1 MKNIFIF
8 IALIFSSI
16 IYAETLAQFESRV
29 VKNYKD
35 KSFYDVNQSI
45 ETEIVAKIQ
54 NDKTSFS
61 YSFLAF
67 QDHYNLRTHYSPD
80 KKIKFYTFDIDGGGT
95 MGEFSSYSQTLIY
108 GKNVVTPIETGFIL
122 DVKQS
127 LLNKQPIY
135 LIESYY
141 KESSCVG
148 TYAIQGFKL
157 SASGKLEATKIFQ
170 TQTKKSLLDQITV
183 DYDCNYHMSS
193 SDTPEYIRISKDLS
207 TIDILLL
214 NQNFRP
220 LNKYL
225 RYVKKD
231 AAYQYLSTVK

>member
-16 IYAETLAQFESRV
+16 IHAETLAQFESRV

-61 YSFLAF
+61 YSFSAF
-67 QDHYNLRTHYSPD
+67 QDHYNLRIHYSPD
-80 KKIKFYTFDIDGGGT
+80 KKIKFYTFDIGGGGT

-108 GKNVVTPIETGFIL
+108 GKHVVTPIETGFIL

-141 KESSCVG
+141 KGSSCVG

-157 SASGKLEATKIFQ
+157 LASGELEVTKIFQ
-170 TQTKKSLLDQITV
+170 TTKSLLDQITV
-183 DYDCNYHMSS
+183 DYDCNHHMGSN
-193 SDTPEYIRISKDLS
+193 DEPEYIRISKDLS

-214 NQNFRP
+214 NQNFKP

-231 AAYQYLSTVK
+231 AAYQYLGTVK

>member
-16 IYAETLAQFESRV
+16 IHAETLAQFESRV

-61 YSFLAF
+61 YSFPAF

-80 KKIKFYTFDIDGGGT
+80 KKIKFYTFDIGGGGT
-95 MGEFSSYSQTLIY
+95 MGEFSFYSQTLIY

-122 DVKQS
+122 AIIR
-127 LLNKQPIY
+127 LNIAPSILFQ
-135 LIESYY
+135 
-141 KESSCVG
+141 
-148 TYAIQGFKL
+148 IQGF
-157 SASGKLEATKIFQ
+157 
-170 TQTKKSLLDQITV
+170 
-183 DYDCNYHMSS
+183 
-193 SDTPEYIRISKDLS
+193 
-207 TIDILLL
+207 
-214 NQNFRP
+214 NQRLFGAKETHR
-220 LNKYL
+220 
-225 RYVKKD
+225 
-231 AAYQYLSTVK
+231 

>member
-8 IALIFSSI
+8 IVLIFSSI
-16 IYAETLAQFESRV
+16 IHAETLAQFESRV

-45 ETEIVAKIQ
+45 EAEIVAKIQ
-54 NDKTSFS
+54 NDKSSFS
-61 YSFLAF
+61 YSFPVF
-67 QDHYNLRTHYSPD
+67 QDHYNLRTYYSPD
-80 KKIKFYTFDIDGGGT
+80 KKIKFYTFDIGGGGT
-95 MGEFSSYSQTLIY
+95 MGEFSSYSQTIIY

-141 KESSCVG
+141 KGSSCVG

-157 SASGKLEATKIFQ
+157 LASGELEVTKIF
-170 TQTKKSLLDQITV
+170 QTKKSLLDQITV
-183 DYDCNYHMSS
+183 DYDCNHHMGSNYE
-193 SDTPEYIRISKDLS
+193 PEYIRISKDLS

-214 NQNFRP
+214 NQNFKP

-231 AAYQYLSTVK
+231 AAYQYLGTVK

>member
-16 IYAETLAQFESRV
+16 IHAETLAQFESRV

-54 NDKTSFS
+54 NDKSSFS
-61 YSFLAF
+61 YSFPVF

-80 KKIKFYTFDIDGGGT
+80 KKIKFYTFDIGGGGT

-141 KESSCVG
+141 KGSSCVG

-157 SASGKLEATKIFQ
+157 LASGEVAVTEIF
-170 TQTKKSLLDQITV
+170 QTKKSLLDQITV
-183 DYDCNYHMSS
+183 DYDCNHHMGS

-214 NQNFRP
+214 NQNFKP

-231 AAYQYLSTVK
+231 AAYQYLGTVK

>member
-1 MKNIFIF
+1 V
-8 IALIFSSI
+8 
-16 IYAETLAQFESRV
+16 EEEQWG
-29 VKNYKD
+29 
-35 KSFYDVNQSI
+35 
-45 ETEIVAKIQ
+45 
-54 NDKTSFS
+54 
-61 YSFLAF
+61 SFL
-67 QDHYNLRTHYSPD
+67 
-80 KKIKFYTFDIDGGGT
+80 
-95 MGEFSSYSQTLIY
+95 LIHKHLLY
-108 GKNVVTPIETGFIL
+108 GKNVVTPIENGFIL

-141 KESSCVG
+141 KGNSCVG

-157 SASGKLEATKIFQ
+157 LASGKLELTKIFQ
-170 TQTKKSLLDQITV
+170 TNKSLSDQITV
-183 DYDCNYHMSS
+183 DYDCNHHMGS

-214 NQNFRP
+214 DQNFRP

>member
-8 IALIFSSI
+8 IVLIFSSI
-16 IYAETLAQFESRV
+16 IHAETLAQFESRV

-35 KSFYDVNQSI
+35 KSFDDVNQLI

-54 NDKTSFS
+54 NDKSSFS
-61 YSFLAF
+61 YSFPVF

-80 KKIKFYTFDIDGGGT
+80 KKIKFYTFDIGRGGT

-108 GKNVVTPIETGFIL
+108 GKNVVTPIENGFIL

-141 KESSCVG
+141 KGSSCVG

-157 SASGKLEATKIFQ
+157 LASGKLEVTKIFQ
-170 TQTKKSLLDQITV
+170 TNKSLSDQITV
-183 DYDCNYHMSS
+183 DYDCNHHMGS

-214 NQNFRP
+214 NQNFKP

-231 AAYQYLSTVK
+231 AAYQYLGTVK

>member
-16 IYAETLAQFESRV
+16 INAETLAQFESRV
-29 VKNYKD
+29 VNNYKD
-35 KSFYDVNQSI
+35 KSFYDVNQLI

-54 NDKTSFS
+54 NDKSSFS
-61 YSFLAF
+61 YSFPVF

-80 KKIKFYTFDIDGGGT
+80 KKIKFYTFDIGGGGT
-95 MGEFSSYSQTLIY
+95 MGEFFSYSQTLIY

-127 LLNKQPIY
+127 LLNKQSIY

-141 KESSCVG
+141 KGSSCVG

-157 SASGKLEATKIFQ
+157 LASGEVEVTKIF
-170 TQTKKSLLDQITV
+170 QTKKSLLDQITV
-183 DYDCNYHMSS
+183 DYDCNHHMGS

-214 NQNFRP
+214 NQNFKP

-231 AAYQYLSTVK
+231 AAYQYLGTVK

>member
-8 IALIFSSI
+8 IVLIFSSI
-16 IYAETLAQFESRV
+16 INAETLAQFESRV
-29 VKNYKD
+29 VENYKD

-54 NDKTSFS
+54 NDKSSFS
-61 YSFLAF
+61 YSFPVF
-67 QDHYNLRTHYSPD
+67 QDHYNLRTHYSPN
-80 KKIKFYTFDIDGGGT
+80 KKIKFYTFDIGGGGT

-122 DVKQS
+122 GVKQS

-141 KESSCVG
+141 KGSSCVG

-157 SASGKLEATKIFQ
+157 LASGEVELTKIF
-170 TQTKKSLLDQITV
+170 QTKKSLLDQITV
-183 DYDCNYHMSS
+183 DYDCNHHMGSN
-193 SDTPEYIRISKDLS
+193 DEPEYIRISKDLS

-214 NQNFRP
+214 NQNFKP

-231 AAYQYLSTVK
+231 AAYQYLGTVK

>member
-8 IALIFSSI
+8 IVLIFSSI
-16 IYAETLAQFESRV
+16 IHAETLAQFESRV
-29 VKNYKD
+29 VNNYKY

-61 YSFLAF
+61 YSFPAF

-80 KKIKFYTFDIDGGGT
+80 KKIKFYTFDIGGGGT

-127 LLNKQPIY
+127 LFNKQPIY

-141 KESSCVG
+141 RGSSCVG

-157 SASGKLEATKIFQ
+157 LASGKLEVTKIFQ
-170 TQTKKSLLDQITV
+170 TNKSLSDQITV
-183 DYDCNYHMSS
+183 DYDCNHHMGIN
-193 SDTPEYIRISKDLS
+193 DEPEYIRISKDLS

-214 NQNFRP
+214 NQNFKP

-231 AAYQYLSTVK
+231 AAYQYLGTVK

>member
-8 IALIFSSI
+8 IVLIFSSI
-16 IYAETLAQFESRV
+16 IHAETLAQFESRV
-29 VKNYKD
+29 VENYKD

-61 YSFLAF
+61 YSFPAF

-80 KKIKFYTFDIDGGGT
+80 KKIKFYTFDIGGGGT

-141 KESSCVG
+141 KGSSCVG

-157 SASGKLEATKIFQ
+157 LASGEVEVTKIF
-170 TQTKKSLLDQITV
+170 QTKKSLLDQITV
-183 DYDCNYHMSS
+183 DYDCNHHMGSN
-193 SDTPEYIRISKDLS
+193 DEPEYIRISKDLS

-214 NQNFRP
+214 NQNFKP

-231 AAYQYLSTVK
+231 SAYQYLGTVK

>member
-16 IYAETLAQFESRV
+16 IHAETLAQFESRV

-54 NDKTSFS
+54 NDKSSFS
-61 YSFLAF
+61 YSFPVF

-80 KKIKFYTFDIDGGGT
+80 KKIKFYTFDISGGGT

-108 GKNVVTPIETGFIL
+108 GKNVVTPIENGFIL

-127 LLNKQPIY
+127 LLDKQPIY

-141 KESSCVG
+141 KGSSCFG

-157 SASGKLEATKIFQ
+157 LASGELEVTKIF
-170 TQTKKSLLDQITV
+170 QTKKSLLDQITV
-183 DYDCNYHMSS
+183 DYDCNHHMGSN
-193 SDTPEYIRISKDLS
+193 DEPEYIRISKDLS

-214 NQNFRP
+214 NQNFKP
-220 LNKYL
+220 LHKYL

-231 AAYQYLSTVK
+231 AAYQYLGTVK

>member
-16 IYAETLAQFESRV
+16 IHAETLAQFESRV
-29 VKNYKD
+29 VNNYKD
-35 KSFYDVNQSI
+35 KSFYDVNQLI

-54 NDKTSFS
+54 NDKASFS
-61 YSFLAF
+61 YSFPAF

-80 KKIKFYTFDIDGGGT
+80 KKIKFYTFDISGGGT

-108 GKNVVTPIETGFIL
+108 GKNVVTPIENGFIL

-141 KESSCVG
+141 KGSSCVG

-157 SASGKLEATKIFQ
+157 LASGKLEVTKIFQ
-170 TQTKKSLLDQITV
+170 TNKSLSDQITV
-183 DYDCNYHMSS
+183 DYDCNHHMGS

-214 NQNFRP
+214 NQNFKP
-220 LNKYL
+220 LHKYL

-231 AAYQYLSTVK
+231 AAYQYLGTVK